1 MALNETE
8 YESGTDAADSR
19 SALSHTM
26 DRAKEA
32 VKHMSEELRDDAAH
46 KAKSLISGTRE
57 SFAED
62 LGTLARSMRQAAQ
75 SFEERDSRLAADY
88 AQAAA
93 CGVEKLADYLQEKD
107 LGRIVDDVEDFA
119 RRRPAVVL
127 GGAFAAGFFLARL
140 FKNAAR
146 SSGRQTTRPGE
157 YDDRFPLSVETGD
170 GDEYAH

>member
-1 MALNETE
+1 MPLNETP
-8 YESGTDAADSR
+8 YESGTESTDSR
-19 SALSHTM
+19 SALAQTM

-32 VKHMSEELRDDAAH
+32 VKHMSEELRDDATH

-57 SFAED
+57 SFTED

-140 FKNAAR
+140 LKNAAR
-146 SSGRQTTRPGE
+146 STGRQTTRPGG
-157 YDDRFPLSVETGD
+157 YDDRFPLPVDTGN